1 MFDIKTNHENP
12 PRNYII
18 FEEYFG
24 NYIKQANLK
33 LSREYLP
40 IYWTNYYISKNYAQN
55 DMSDI
60 QNYLDSLDKSKKYFT
75 VVQWDDGIVNNID
88 GLDLLIFA
96 SGGIGD
102 YAIPLNSNF
111 ISEQPHIPIEQLKL
125 FYSFVGSINGRHKV
139 REIMANTIIDNSGF
153 ITDARYDYDSYLH
166 IMSHSLFS
174 LCPRGYGKTSFR
186 IYESLMCG
194 SIPVYIYDDP
204 WIPYNDTLN
213 FEDYGVLC
221 HVSEI
226 DSLLN
231 KLKSFSKNQLE
242 NKRNCGKK
250 IFQEY
255 YTHSSI
261 KNNIIKFLTQNIP

>member
-1 MFDIKTNHENP
+1 MFKISTNHENP
-12 PRNYII
+12 PRNHMI

-24 NYIKQANLK
+24 NHIQYSNLK

-60 QNYLDSLDKSKKYFT
+60 QKYLDSLDRSKKYFT
-75 VVQWDDGIVNNID
+75 IVQWDDGIVNNID

-102 YAIPLNSNF
+102 YAIPLNSSF
-111 ISEQPHIPIEQLKL
+111 IRNQPYIPINELKML
-125 FYSFVGSINGRHKV
+125 YSFVGSINGRHKV
-139 REIMANTIIDNSGF
+139 REIMANTIVDNSGI
-153 ITDARYDYDSYLH
+153 ITDQRYDYDSYLY
-166 IMSHSLFS
+166 IMSNSLFS

-204 WIPYNDTLN
+204 WIPYDKILN
-213 FEDYGVLC
+213 FEDYGILC
-221 HVSEI
+221 HISEI
-226 DSLLN
+226 NHLLN
-231 KLKSFSKNQLE
+231 KMKNITSSEIESKRIIGNQIF
-242 NKRNCGKK
+242 NKY
-250 IFQEY
+250 F
-255 YTHSSI
+255 THDAI
-261 KNNIIKFLTQNIP
+261 AKHIIKELQ